1 MNRPTLELDDGFEDV
16 SPELRD
22 EVKELQ
28 SLLNKQGFSLTVDGF
43 FGEGTETAVKK
54 FQSTHGLVADGV
66 VGKATWNALLNQQS
80 TATPTQPDPSSSSAA
95 VGSTIFPTTISP
107 NDPSLTKELV
117 EANKFKPFIVGAAMQ
132 FGFQPCV
139 IAGIGSRE
147 SGWGRALK
155 PQGPTGTG
163 DFAKRKAKPPLRPGS
178 LPPDG
183 GGFGR
188 GLMQIDFDA
197 HQFAQTG
204 NWRDPQANITQG
216 CQVLAQT
223 FAFLK
228 KRTNLQGTELL
239 RAALAGYNAGPGN
252 VLKAIKAGK
261 DFDSVTAHGN
271 YGRDTL
277 NRAGWFQTK
286 GFA

>member
-1 MNRPTLELDDGFEDV
+1 MNHPTLELDDGFADV

-22 EVKELQ
+22 DVKELQ
-28 SLLNKQGFSLTVDGF
+28 GLLNKQGFSLTVDGL
-43 FGEGTETAVKK
+43 FGKGTETAVKK
-54 FQSTHGLVADGV
+54 FQSTHGLVVDGV
-66 VGKATWNALLNQQS
+66 VGAATWKALLNQQS
-80 TATPTQPDPSSSSAA
+80 STTQQGGSSAA

-107 NDPSLTKELV
+107 NDPSLTKELA

-155 PQGPTGTG
+155 PPGPTGTG
-163 DFAKRKAKPPLRPGS
+163 DFAKRKPKPPLRPGS

-197 HQFAQTG
+197 HPFAQTG

-223 FAFLK
+223 FAFMK

-261 DFDSVTAHGN
+261 DFDSVTANGN

>member
-1 MNRPTLELDDGFEDV
+1 MNRPTLELDDGFEDT
-16 SPELRD
+16 SPDLRD

-28 SLLNKQGFSLTVDGF
+28 GLLNKQGFSLTVDGL
-43 FGEGTETAVKK
+43 FGEGTEDAVRK
-54 FQSTHGLVADGV
+54 FQSTHGLAADGM
-66 VGKATWNALLNQQS
+66 VGPATWKALLNEQS
-80 TATPTQPDPSSSSAA
+80 PPVGQPAATASPSAA
-95 VGSTIFPTTISP
+95 VGSTIFLTTISP
-107 NDPSLTKELV
+107 NDPSLTKELAA
-117 EANKFKPFIVGAAMQ
+117 ANKFKPFIVGAAMQ

-155 PQGPTGTG
+155 PPGPAGTG

-188 GLMQIDFDA
+188 GLMQIDFDS
-197 HQFAQTG
+197 HPLAQTG
-204 NWRDPQANITQG
+204 NWQDPQANITEG
-216 CQVLAQT
+216 CKILAQT
-223 FAFLK
+223 MAFLK
-228 KRTNLQGTELL
+228 KKTNLQGTELL

-252 VLKAIKAGK
+252 VLKAIRAGK

-277 NRAGWFQTK
+277 NRAGWFQSK

>member
-1 MNRPTLELDDGFEDV
+1 MQRPTLELDDGFEDV
-16 SPELRD
+16 SPELR
-22 EVKELQ
+22 EAVKELQ
-28 SLLNKQGFSLTVDGF
+28 NLLNKQGFSLTVDGL

-54 FQSTHGLVADGV
+54 FQSTHGLAVDGV
-66 VGKATWNALLNQQS
+66 VGAATWKALLNQQS
-80 TATPTQPDPSSSSAA
+80 PTTEQPATDTSSSSA

-107 NDPSLTKELV
+107 NDASFTKELV

-155 PQGPTGTG
+155 PPGPTGTG
-163 DFAKRKAKPPLRPGS
+163 DFAKRRAKPPLRPGS

-197 HQFAQTG
+197 HPFAQTG
-204 NWRDPQANITQG
+204 NWQDPQANITQG
-216 CQVLAQT
+216 CRVLAQT

-228 KRTNLQGTELL
+228 KKTNLEGTELL

-271 YGRDTL
+271 YGRETL
-277 NRAGWFQTK
+277 NRAGWFQSK